1 MKSKN
6 EPEEQ
11 YLNILQYLPDIVYKI
26 DPRGNFTFVNN
37 SVRMLGYKPEELIG
51 QHFSKIIH
59 PDDVKLFARQYVL
72 KKYKGKDTSDETP
85 PKLFDERR
93 TGQRKTTN
101 LSIRLIPNKR
111 KRIKEDRGEITAE
124 VIAFG
129 DVSSTG
135 HYATHIQEKNKKF
148 LGTLGIIRDISER
161 KRAEQAL
168 RESEKRFRT
177 LVEKSVE
184 AIFLIN
190 FKTEFVFWN
199 PAAEKLIG
207 LTTTPK
213 KKITLFN
220 VLTPSSL
227 KIAMANVSKAAL
239 TGTTRPKPYEL
250 TVKRLDG
257 TLVDVEV
264 FIGLV
269 QYEGKPHM
277 LGTARDITERKRAY
291 EMLQKSKE
299 KYRLLSENVPAV
311 VYSALPDKQSSNLFI
326 SSKAEELTGYNAE
339 QFLQSPELW
348 DDIIHPEDR
357 EYVWQ
362 KIEEHRKKKIVL
374 YVEYRII
381 TKDKKIKWIKDTATP
396 VFDNNGHI
404 VRIDGFME
412 DITERKRVEESL
424 KKKNEELER
433 FNKFAVGREL
443 KMIELKKKINEL
455 LLKMD
460 KKPKYKIPERIN
472 TEINK

>member
-1 MKSKN
+1 
-6 EPEEQ
+6 
-11 YLNILQYLPDIVYKI
+11 
-26 DPRGNFTFVNN
+26 
-37 SVRMLGYKPEELIG
+37 
-51 QHFSKIIH
+51 
-59 PDDVKLFARQYVL
+59 
-72 KKYKGKDTSDETP
+72 
-85 PKLFDERR
+85 
-93 TGQRKTTN
+93 
-101 LSIRLIPNKR
+101 
-111 KRIKEDRGEITAE
+111 
-124 VIAFG
+124 
-129 DVSSTG
+129 
-135 HYATHIQEKNKKF
+135 
-148 LGTLGIIRDISER
+148 
-161 KRAEQAL
+161 
-168 RESEKRFRT
+168 
-177 LVEKSVE
+177 
-184 AIFLIN
+184 
-190 FKTEFVFWN
+190 
-199 PAAEKLIG
+199 G

-311 VYSALPDKQSSNLFI
+311 VYSALPDEQSSNLFV
-326 SSKAEELTGYNAE
+326 SSKVEELTGYNAE

-455 LLKMD
+455 LLKMG